1 MKGEALIMPKLT
13 LYNRDGEEVSEVEV
27 RAELFAAPIKKGAL
41 YHTAVAQRA
50 RRRQGT
56 AATKGRSF
64 VRGGGAKPW
73 PQKGTG
79 RARHGSIRSPIWV
92 GGAVTF
98 GPHPR
103 SFGYKVPKKIRRAA
117 FCSALSA
124 KVREGK
130 LIVVDD
136 FKIERPQT
144 KAMVRLLENLK
155 ASGGALIVTAQTDEN
170 VIKSAR
176 NLPGVN
182 TITAPQL
189 NVLDILNHN
198 YLVLSQDALEKV
210 EEVFGA

>member
-1 MKGEALIMPKLT
+1 MPKLT
-13 LYNRDGEEVSEVEV
+13 LYNRDGEKVKEVEV
-27 RAELFAAPIKKGAL
+27 RAELFAAPMKKGAL
-41 YHTAVAQRA
+41 YQTAVAQRA

-56 AATKGRSF
+56 ASTKGRSF
-64 VRGGGAKPW
+64 MRGGGAKPW

-103 SFGYKVPKKIRRAA
+103 NYGYRIPKKMRRAA
-117 FCSALSA
+117 LCSALSA
-124 KVREGK
+124 KVSEDK

-136 FKIERPQT
+136 FQIEKLQT
-144 KAMVRLLENLK
+144 KAVVNLLKNLK
-155 ASGGALIVTAQTDEN
+155 ASGKVLLVTARADEN

-176 NLPGVN
+176 NLPGVR
-182 TITAPQL
+182 TITAAQL
-189 NVLDILNHN
+189 NALDILNHN

>member
-1 MKGEALIMPKLT
+1 M
-13 LYNRDGEEVSEVEV
+13 
-27 RAELFAAPIKKGAL
+27 
-41 YHTAVAQRA
+41 
-50 RRRQGT
+50 
-56 AATKGRSF
+56 
-64 VRGGGAKPW
+64 
-73 PQKGTG
+73 
-79 RARHGSIRSPIWV
+79 
-92 GGAVTF
+92 
-98 GPHPR
+98 
-103 SFGYKVPKKIRRAA
+103 
-117 FCSALSA
+117 
-124 KVREGK
+124 
-130 LIVVDD
+130 VDD

-176 NLPGVN
+176 NLPGVD

>member
-1 MKGEALIMPKLT
+1 MPKLT
-13 LYNRDGEEVSEVEV
+13 LYNRDGEKVNEVEV
-27 RAELFAAPIKKGAL
+27 RAELFAAPMKRGAL
-41 YHTAVAQRA
+41 YQTAVAQRA

-56 AATKGRSF
+56 ASTKGRSF
-64 VRGGGAKPW
+64 MRGGGAKPW

-103 SFGYKVPKKIRRAA
+103 NFGYRIPKKMRRAA
-117 FCSALSA
+117 LCSALSDKA
-124 KVREGK
+124 SEGK

-136 FKIERPQT
+136 FKIDKLQT
-144 KAMVRLLENLK
+144 KAVVKLLQNLK
-155 ASGGALIVTAQTDEN
+155 TSGKVLLVTARADEN

-176 NLPGVN
+176 NLPGVT

-189 NVLDILNHN
+189 NALDILNHN
-198 YLVLSQDALEKV
+198 YLVLSQDALDKV